1 MQTTRWTDAKTKNL
15 EDAITL
21 LVATPPDDEP
31 EESSGCVNWH
41 VDKLFGENQV
51 ITLNGR
57 EITYNQ
63 VKYSYDQ
70 ITAGEQPIEDRT
82 VKKDGF
88 IVAYFS
94 GINVNYIISR
104 NSDAQRILRKLLG
117 YSGKNEI
124 TPNSFGIDSG
134 LFIWLINKV
143 YSGENTIEPDSEVLH
158 NITIDAIKGFK
169 GDTEDLLTKVSADG
183 ESVMNIISTL
193 SFLLESKN
201 LNQIKIDIQYE
212 KHQSIELVLS
222 NKQTISSAVENY
234 IGALDALENKES
246 ILTQL
251 LLIIYIEILPI
262 IVQAYRN
269 DFVNELWSDEKNIDF
284 LTRVADDLSEKV
296 RVKVEAL
303 RKTV

>member
-1 MQTTRWTDAKTKNL
+1 MQTTRWTDAKTKKL
-15 EDAITL
+15 EDAINL

-31 EESSGCVNWH
+31 EESSGCVNWR
-41 VDKLFGENQV
+41 VDKLFNENQV

-88 IVAYFS
+88 IIAYFS

-124 TPNSFGIDSG
+124 SPNSFGIDSG

-234 IGALDALENKES
+234 IGALDALENKEI
-246 ILTQL
+246 ILTKL

-262 IVQAYRN
+262 IVQAYRI